1 MIKKLIGIIFA
12 VLCIAS
18 ACALDAGAGGKH
30 GNSRGKHYENND
42 NGKRQNVDGGTL

>member
-18 ACALDAGAGGKH
+18 ACALDAGAGAAKIRKG
-30 GNSRGKHYENND
+30 R
-42 NGKRQNVDGGTL
+42 RQAHRRQTREQQG